1 MVKIAPSILAADLMD
16 MKNEIELVDTNGAD
30 YIHID
35 VMDGHY
41 VNNIAFGPNVVKS
54 LRAHT
59 KKILDVHLM
68 ISPVQKFL
76 DEFISVGADIISF
89 HPDADQNSEDII
101 KKIKSA
107 NRKAG
112 IAIHPK
118 VSINEILRFLDTIDI
133 VIVMTVVPGFGGQ
146 KFMHSEVNKI
156 IELANI
162 KNEKN
167 LNFEIEVDGGIN
179 NETAKTCK
187 NAGADVLVAGSYIF
201 SSGGENYKTKIDSL
215 R

>member
-76 DEFISVGADIISF
+76 DEFINVGADIISF

-156 IELANI
+156 IDLANI
-162 KNEKN
+162 RNEKS

-201 SSGGENYKTKIDSL
+201 SEEEADYKKLIESL

>member
-1 MVKIAPSILAADLMD
+1 MVKIAPSILAADLMN

-118 VSINEILRFLDTIDI
+118 VSINEIFRFLDTIDI

-162 KNEKN
+162 RNEKN

-187 NAGADVLVAGSYIF
+187 NAGANVLVAGSYIF

>member
-68 ISPVQKFL
+68 ISPVQRFL

-89 HPDADQNSEDII
+89 HPDADQNSKDII

-118 VSINEILRFLDTIDI
+118 VSINEIIGFIDAIDI

-162 KNEKN
+162 RKEKS

-179 NETAKTCK
+179 NETAETCK

-201 SSGGENYKTKIDSL
+201 SSSGENYKTKIDSL

>member
-16 MKNEIELVDTNGAD
+16 MKNEIELLDTNGAD
-30 YIHID
+30 FIHID

-118 VSINEILRFLDTIDI
+118 VSINEIIRFIDAIDI

-162 KNEKN
+162 RKEKS

-187 NAGADVLVAGSYIF
+187 KAGADVLVAGSYIF
-201 SSGGENYKTKIDSL
+201 SSGRENYKTKIESL

>member
-59 KKILDVHLM
+59 KKILDVPLM

-76 DEFISVGADIISF
+76 DEFISVGADITSF

-107 NRKAG
+107 NRKVG

-118 VSINEILRFLDTIDI
+118 VSINEIIRFIDAIDI
-133 VIVMTVVPGFGGQ
+133 IIVMTVVPGFGGQ

-162 KNEKN
+162 RNEKN

-179 NETAKTCK
+179 NETAKNCK

>member
-16 MKNEIELVDTNGAD
+16 MTNEIKLVDANGAD

-41 VNNIAFGPNVVKS
+41 VNNIAFGPNMVKS
-54 LRAHT
+54 MRPHT

-68 ISPVQKFL
+68 ISPVKKFV
-76 DEFISVGADIISF
+76 DEFITAGADIISF
-89 HPDADQNSEDII
+89 HPDADKNSRDILNQ
-101 KKIKSA
+101 IKSA
-107 NRKAG
+107 NCKAG

-118 VSINEILRFLDTIDI
+118 VSINEIVSFLDLIDI

-146 KFMHSEVNKI
+146 KFMQSEVNKI
-156 IELANI
+156 IELSQI
-162 KNEKN
+162 RKKRN
-167 LNFEIEVDGGIN
+167 LSYEIEIDGGIN
-179 NETAKTCK
+179 NETAKICK
-187 NAGADVLVAGSYIF
+187 DAKADVLVAGSYIF
-201 SSGGENYKTKIDSL
+201 SSGKENYKKMIDSL

>member
-118 VSINEILRFLDTIDI
+118 VSINEIFRFLDTIDI

-162 KNEKN
+162 RNEKN

-179 NETAKTCK
+179 NETAKNCK

>member
-76 DEFISVGADIISF
+76 DEFINVGADIISF

-118 VSINEILRFLDTIDI
+118 VSINEILRFLELDI
-133 VIVMTVVPGFGGQ
+133 PVKMVKVSGSSIAVD
-146 KFMHSEVNKI
+146 
-156 IELANI
+156 I
-162 KNEKN
+162 KSDIKKVE
-167 LNFEIEVDGGIN
+167 
-179 NETAKTCK
+179 
-187 NAGADVLVAGSYIF
+187 SY
-201 SSGGENYKTKIDSL
+201 L
-215 R
+215 RKK